1 MAIKTFA
8 SIYIGSFEVS
18 MKIFELSSKKS
29 IRTIDNVDA
38 RLDLGKDSFVNRNLG
53 YEIVD
58 QLCDILSQF
67 KEIMQGYKVD
77 DYEIYT
83 SSVLR
88 DSSNALFVLDQIHLR
103 TGFTVNVIS
112 NSEHRFLSYK
122 SVAGQARFEGI
133 VSHHAAV
140 IDVGGVGIQ
149 ITIFKDGHIVTTQH
163 MDIGT
168 IRLYELLHKPG
179 LTEKAY
185 RNQIEEYI
193 NKKLEV
199 FRALYLDAE
208 LDYIIFMNDYG
219 INFINGMELE
229 VKGDNLIKTEKFV
242 KYLVK
247 LSKNAKEDIIDE
259 LNLTNDKSNLIIPS
273 IILFKALATK
283 LTAKEVWIPGVN
295 VNDGIAFD
303 YADRDKLLKGFH
315 NFDEDVITAAL
326 AMSEHYNSYS
336 THIEALTKL
345 TVQVFDAIKRTH
357 GLGSRQR
364 LLLQVATILHDCG
377 KFVSL
382 SNSAESA
389 YNIIMSSEII
399 GLTHLERQIVALTVL
414 FNSIPLCDYGE
425 LDVDIT
431 KEDYLTAVKLSA
443 ILRLSNALD
452 QSHKQKFKNIK
463 ISLRE
468 KKMII
473 SVESFEDISLEQT
486 LFASKTSY
494 FENVFSIKPVLR
506 EKKVM
511 M

>member
-67 KEIMQGYKVD
+67 KEIMQGYRVD

-149 ITIFKDGHIVTTQH
+149 ITIFKDGHIITTQH

-179 LTEKAY
+179 LTEKA
-185 RNQIEEYI
+185 
-193 NKKLEV
+193 
-199 FRALYLDAE
+199 
-208 LDYIIFMNDYG
+208 
-219 INFINGMELE
+219 
-229 VKGDNLIKTEKFV
+229 
-242 KYLVK
+242 
-247 LSKNAKEDIIDE
+247 
-259 LNLTNDKSNLIIPS
+259 
-273 IILFKALATK
+273 
-283 LTAKEVWIPGVN
+283 
-295 VNDGIAFD
+295 
-303 YADRDKLLKGFH
+303 
-315 NFDEDVITAAL
+315 
-326 AMSEHYNSYS
+326 
-336 THIEALTKL
+336 
-345 TVQVFDAIKRTH
+345 
-357 GLGSRQR
+357 
-364 LLLQVATILHDCG
+364 
-377 KFVSL
+377 
-382 SNSAESA
+382 
-389 YNIIMSSEII
+389 
-399 GLTHLERQIVALTVL
+399 
-414 FNSIPLCDYGE
+414 
-425 LDVDIT
+425 
-431 KEDYLTAVKLSA
+431 
-443 ILRLSNALD
+443 
-452 QSHKQKFKNIK
+452 
-463 ISLRE
+463 
-468 KKMII
+468 
-473 SVESFEDISLEQT
+473 
-486 LFASKTSY
+486 
-494 FENVFSIKPVLR
+494 
-506 EKKVM
+506 
-511 M
+511 

>member
-18 MKIFELSSKKS
+18 MKIFEFSSKKS

-122 SVAGQARFEGI
+122 AVA
-133 VSHHAAV
+133 AAV

-229 VKGDNLIKTEKFV
+229 AKGD
-242 KYLVK
+242 
-247 LSKNAKEDIIDE
+247 KN
-259 LNLTNDKSNLIIPS
+259 
-273 IILFKALATK
+273 
-283 LTAKEVWIPGVN
+283 
-295 VNDGIAFD
+295 
-303 YADRDKLLKGFH
+303 R
-315 NFDEDVITAAL
+315 
-326 AMSEHYNSYS
+326 
-336 THIEALTKL
+336 
-345 TVQVFDAIKRTH
+345 
-357 GLGSRQR
+357 
-364 LLLQVATILHDCG
+364 
-377 KFVSL
+377 
-382 SNSAESA
+382 
-389 YNIIMSSEII
+389 EI
-399 GLTHLERQIVALTVL
+399 
-414 FNSIPLCDYGE
+414 C
-425 LDVDIT
+425 
-431 KEDYLTAVKLSA
+431 
-443 ILRLSNALD
+443 
-452 QSHKQKFKNIK
+452 
-463 ISLRE
+463 
-468 KKMII
+468 
-473 SVESFEDISLEQT
+473 
-486 LFASKTSY
+486 
-494 FENVFSIKPVLR
+494 
-506 EKKVM
+506 
-511 M
+511 

>member
-18 MKIFELSSKKS
+18 MKIFEFSSKKS

-149 ITIFKDGHIVTTQH
+149 ITIFKDGHIITTQH

-229 VKGDNLIKTEKFV
+229 AKGDNLIKTEKFV

-303 YADRDKLLKGFH
+303 YADRNKLLKGFH

-345 TVQVFDAIKRTH
+345 TVQVFDAIKNTWARKQTAAASS
-357 GLGSRQR
+357 GS
-364 LLLQVATILHDCG
+364 
-377 KFVSL
+377 
-382 SNSAESA
+382 N
-389 YNIIMSSEII
+389 N
-399 GLTHLERQIVALTVL
+399 
-414 FNSIPLCDYGE
+414 
-425 LDVDIT
+425 
-431 KEDYLTAVKLSA
+431 
-443 ILRLSNALD
+443 
-452 QSHKQKFKNIK
+452 
-463 ISLRE
+463 
-468 KKMII
+468 
-473 SVESFEDISLEQT
+473 
-486 LFASKTSY
+486 TS
-494 FENVFSIKPVLR
+494 
-506 EKKVM
+506 
-511 M
+511 